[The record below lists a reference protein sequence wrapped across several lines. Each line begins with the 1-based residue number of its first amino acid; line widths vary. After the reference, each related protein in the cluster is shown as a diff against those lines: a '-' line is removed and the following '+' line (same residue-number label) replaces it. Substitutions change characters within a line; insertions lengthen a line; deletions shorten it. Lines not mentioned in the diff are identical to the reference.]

1 VRFGKPTCRFAGS
14 TGLGRSG
21 LPTPL
26 AGSSSV
32 SIRKGGD
39 VRNRSSNHGT
49 RSRWAT
55 VAGLG
60 QFHWFFGNVY
70 EAVVDLPQL
79 LVDAQPHRVPR
90 LLGAGSP
97 LRYYV
102 PAAPVTLV
110 ATVVALVDSWR
121 SAYLVKIVN
130 LRLLRAGTPISAAEG
145 RSLVRTWQRGNVVR
159 LLLLGIAAWALRRT
173 AHRAPARRTV
183 EAALHAYPQAQLR
196 DAVRNLSR

>member
-1 VRFGKPTCRFAGS
+1 
-14 TGLGRSG
+14 LG

-39 VRNRSSNHGT
+39 VRNRLSNRGT
-49 RSRWAT
+49 KSRWAA

-60 QFHWFFGNVY
+60 QIHWFFGNVY
-70 EAVVDLPQL
+70 EAVVDVPQL
-79 LVDAQPHRVPR
+79 LVDAQPNRVPR

-110 ATVVALVDSWR
+110 ATVVALVGSWR
-121 SAYLVKIVN
+121 SGGDRTMIATAAASTAGAAAVTAYLVKIVN
-130 LRLLRAGTPISAAEG
+130 LRLLGGGTPISAAEG
-145 RSLVRTWQRGNVVR
+145 RSLVSTWQRGNLVR
-159 LLLLGIAAWALRRT
+159 LLLLGIAALALRRT
-173 AHRAPARRTV
+173 AVPG
-183 EAALHAYPQAQLR
+183 AAQV
-196 DAVRNLSR
+196 DG